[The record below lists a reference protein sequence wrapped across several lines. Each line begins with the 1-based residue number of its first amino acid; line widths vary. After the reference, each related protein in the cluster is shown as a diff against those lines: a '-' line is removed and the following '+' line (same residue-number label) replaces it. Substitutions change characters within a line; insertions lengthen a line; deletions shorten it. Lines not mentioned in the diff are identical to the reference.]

1 MKTEVII
8 QRDLHGNSIRQNS
21 KTGFLNINDLH
32 RVYLNS
38 DSNNVKTIDKYWE
51 LQSTL
56 ELLEVLS
63 GQLNE
68 SDILN
73 TPEIG
78 ELKTTLNKP
87 LNLVQTKRGKN
98 GGTWVHPYVFI
109 DFAMWLSVDFKIWAL
124 KVVSDKVLKFR
135 NEAGDQY
142 KEMSSALS
150 LAGMYKPSDFARE
163 AKMINRVV
171 FGGHKV
177 GLRNQ
182 ANEQQLEL
190 LNKVQLYNAELIK
203 QNESFKER
211 EKQCSRFKDF
221 HLKFYA

>member
-1 MKTEVII
+1 MRTEVII

-32 RVYLNS
+32 KVYLNS

-51 LQSTL
+51 LQSTI

-63 GQLNE
+63 YQLNE
-68 SDILN
+68 ADILN
-73 TPEIG
+73 TPKIG
-78 ELKTTLNKP
+78 ELKTTLDKP
-87 LNLVQTKRGKN
+87 FNLVQTKRGKN

-135 NEAGDQY
+135 NEAGEQY
-142 KEMSSALS
+142 KEMSSALA
-150 LAGMYKPSDFARE
+150 LAGMHKPSDFARE

-171 FGGHKV
+171 FGEHKT

-182 ANEQQLEL
+182 ANEKELEL
-190 LNKVQLYNAELIK
+190 LNKIQFYNAELIK

-211 EKQCSRFKDF
+211 EKQCRRFKDF